1 MLSPTKTASST
12 STTTTRINHTTV
24 PLLNV
29 QNLTR
34 MPSNITIERLEQ
46 FTDKQEK
53 MLHTLRSND
62 NLTLHLELQRHL
74 LNYNQS
80 HSESNLDCLHQ
91 LPLHPKRNRTT
102 RCLQLRVGLTETFDN
117 VFCHNTDYP
126 QWLTIQNRETN
137 SIDFNRTW
145 IEYRRGFGNI
155 RNRTDFWIGNE
166 NLHWLTST
174 YSCRLKIEVTDWYN
188 ETRTATYEVFR
199 IANQQDGYRIKI
211 SEYHGDMEVS
221 NKIDSFSRWHHNA
234 RFSTYDH
241 YATNT
246 NCPQKHGGGGWWYHS
261 GIECG
266 HVQLN
271 GRFATHSDGL
281 VPFNTGI
288 LWIGW
293 KSDRHYSFQR
303 VNMAIQ
309 PKSKQTR
316 LSNRY

>member
-74 LNYNQS
+74 LNYNHS
-80 HSESNLDCLHQ
+80 HSESNFDCLHQ

-221 NKIDSFSRWHHNA
+221 NKIDSKKIF
-234 RFSTYDH
+234 
-241 YATNT
+241 
-246 NCPQKHGGGGWWYHS
+246 
-261 GIECG
+261 
-266 HVQLN
+266 QL
-271 GRFATHSDGL
+271 
-281 VPFNTGI
+281 
-288 LWIGW
+288 
-293 KSDRHYSFQR
+293 
-303 VNMAIQ
+303 
-309 PKSKQTR
+309 
-316 LSNRY
+316 